1 MHRRARGDR
10 NGLNGVST
18 GNTTLIRA
26 LQDFVLTQPEF
37 DRLRE
42 LVREHTG
49 IALSDA
55 KRQLVY
61 GRLARRLRAL
71 KLESFG
77 DYIELVESGDPV
89 ELEEFVNAVTTNLTS
104 FFREPHHF
112 DYLAREALPAMAARA
127 GGANRLRIWCCAAST
142 GEEPYSIAMVLREA
156 ESLLRGW
163 DVKLLATDLDSAVL
177 AAGAA
182 GIYATG
188 RFEGMDPKRMAR
200 FFDKGTGPQAGKLR
214 AREELRNLVTF
225 KQLNLMQ
232 EWPLRGPLDAIFCRN
247 VVIYFDKATQRVL
260 FERMAMLQRPGDL
273 LFLGHSESLYRVSER
288 YELIGRTIYRR
299 LED

>member
-1 MHRRARGDR
+1 V
-10 NGLNGVST
+10 NTSS
-18 GNTTLIRA
+18 TTLIGAITDFA
-26 LQDFVLTQPEF
+26 LSQPEF

-71 KLESFG
+71 KMDSFG
-77 DYIELVESGDPV
+77 EYIDLIEGGDPA

-112 DYLAREALPAMAARA
+112 DYLAREALPAMVAR
-127 GGANRLRIWCCAAST
+127 GGGTNRMRIWCCAAST

-156 ESLLRGW
+156 ETLLRGW
-163 DVKLLATDLDSAVL
+163 DVKMLATDLDSAVL
-177 AAGAA
+177 ATGAA
-182 GIYATG
+182 GVYAAE
-188 RFEGMDPKRMAR
+188 RFQNMDPKRVAR
-200 FFDKGTGPQAGKLR
+200 FFDKGTGAQNGKLR
-214 AREELRNLVTF
+214 ARDELRHLITF
-225 KQLNLMQ
+225 RQLNLMH
-232 EWPLRGPLDAIFCRN
+232 EWPLRGPIDAIFCRN
-247 VVIYFDKATQRVL
+247 VVIYFDKATQRTL
-260 FERMAMLQRPGDL
+260 FDRMATLQRPGDL
-273 LFLGHSESLYRVSER
+273 LFLGHSESLYRVCDR